1 MKQTCSIE
9 VLCHRPGA
17 CRDFVFI
24 PGYNGFVLIKNG
36 GMRMLSYA
44 IVGSGYRSEYYA
56 RIARTYPELF
66 RAMYLCRSTEKAMEC
81 PGQEISSG
89 SFPWE

>member
-1 MKQTCSIE
+1 
-9 VLCHRPGA
+9 
-17 CRDFVFI
+17 
-24 PGYNGFVLIKNG
+24 
-36 GMRMLSYA
+36 MLSYA

-81 PGQEISSG
+81 PGQEIGSG
-89 SFPWE
+89 SFPWEYQRGCCTLLCNSPI

>member
-1 MKQTCSIE
+1 
-9 VLCHRPGA
+9 
-17 CRDFVFI
+17 
-24 PGYNGFVLIKNG
+24 
-36 GMRMLSYA
+36 MLSYA

-56 RIARTYPELF
+56 RIARTNPELF
-66 RAMYLCRSTEKAMEC
+66 RAMYLCRSTEKAMEW